1 MEKLLDKEFIET
13 KEPKKRVMKKSF
25 IRKGAMALALAL
37 TLSGPAYKKNDDNA
51 YVVEAATR
59 DKKKP
64 KITFKGSKKLT
75 AEEGEAVTIPKTTYS
90 DNVTKKKKLKVGVKV
105 KKGKKSYK
113 TIANKIKKATINN
126 KTTSV
131 KFPEEGTYKIT
142 YTVTDLAKNAAVKT
156 RTVVVNDKEEIIEED
171 TTIKKEDPV
180 TEEPTR
186 TVVTTEQPTTT
197 EAPIVTEQPKTEE
210 PKKEEPIPETPI
222 VDEKITIEDAD
233 KALMTPR
240 YADYDIKTVTIG
252 ENKYNISHDK
262 KFLEDIIVDYQSD
275 ESYECPDFFAGTK
288 LLDIESNYAYLYCD
302 ENDRKQ
308 LLENYYFLKAF
319 GNISAFDYDN
329 NDISN
334 NVVVFFTAPNE
345 ISKYGET
352 EVYIYVEDSYG
363 NRELI
368 ENYLKIT
375 PMFEEDWSGKDIINS
390 NPYLL
395 GLPHKIKKNKTLVL
409 K

>member
-1 MEKLLDKEFIET
+1 M
-13 KEPKKRVMKKSF
+13 KKRIVKRNLV
-25 IRKGAMALALAL
+25 RKAALGLAVAL
-37 TLSGPAYKKNDDNA
+37 TLSSAPISSNVIDINHI
-51 YVVEAATR
+51 VVAAKR

-64 KITFKGSKKLT
+64 KITFKGDATIT
-75 AEEGEAVTIPKTTYS
+75 AIKGETVTIPKTVCS
-90 DNVTKKKKLKVGVKV
+90 DNITKKKKLKVGVKV
-105 KKGKKSYK
+105 KKGSKNYK

-171 TTIKKEDPV
+171 TTIKKEDPI
-180 TEEPTR
+180 TEE
-186 TVVTTEQPTTT
+186 PTTT
-197 EAPIVTEQPKTEE
+197 EAPTVTEQPKTEE
-210 PKKEEPIPETPI
+210 PKKENPVTEEPTPETPI

-233 KALMTPR
+233 KTLMTPR

-288 LLDIESNYAYLYCD
+288 LLDIENNYSELCCD
-302 ENDRKQ
+302 EVDRKQ

-334 NVVVFFTAPNE
+334 NVVVFFAAPNE
-345 ISKYGET
+345 IGKYSGT
-352 EVYIYVEDSYG
+352 ELYIYAEDSYG

-375 PMFEEDWSGKDIINS
+375 PLFEEDYSNKEIIIINH
-390 NPYLL
+390 LL
-395 GLPHKIKKNKTLVL
+395 GVPYKIKKNKTLVL

>member
-90 DNVTKKKKLKVGVKV
+90 DNVTKKKKLKVGVTV
-105 KKGKKSYK
+105 KKGKKNYK
-113 TIANKIKKATINN
+113 TIANKIRKATINN

-171 TTIKKEDPV
+171 TTIKKEDPI

-197 EAPIVTEQPKTEE
+197 EAPTVTEQPKTEE
-210 PKKEEPIPETPI
+210 PTVEDKDWPIYNYRVITKESNDEVI
-222 VDEKITIEDAD
+222 EKIMSDDNFSD
-233 KALMTPR
+233 KIDL
-240 YADYDIKTVTIG
+240 
-252 ENKYNISHDK
+252 N
-262 KFLEDIIVDYQSD
+262 L
-275 ESYECPDFFAGTK
+275 
-288 LLDIESNYAYLYCD
+288 
-302 ENDRKQ
+302 ENDFSLMVITKESDM
-308 LLENYYFLKAF
+308 LL
-319 GNISAFDYDN
+319 
-329 NDISN
+329 
-334 NVVVFFTAPNE
+334 NE
-345 ISKYGET
+345 E
-352 EVYIYVEDSYG
+352 
-363 NRELI
+363 
-368 ENYLKIT
+368 YLKFIGKIT
-375 PMFEEDWSGKDIINS
+375 ATDQYGKDISDKIVIYESDLKERTTTSDYGPDIYIFVEDDYGNMKQKFINIKFMED
-390 NPYLL
+390 PYLKPEDL
-395 GLPHKIKKNKTLVL
+395 DELELINNNPKVYIQRRKHENYSYNKKENVKIKKLTLNA
-409 K
+409 

>member
-1 MEKLLDKEFIET
+1 MEKRIVKISLV
-13 KEPKKRVMKKSF
+13 KKT
-25 IRKGAMALALAL
+25 ALALAVAL
-37 TLSGPAYKKNDDNA
+37 TLSVVPISINVLFNGYT
-51 YVVEAATR
+51 VEAAKK

-64 KITFKGSKKLT
+64 KIIFKGGLKIT
-75 AEEGEAVTIPKTTYS
+75 AIKGETVTIPKTTYS
-90 DNVTKKKKLKVGVKV
+90 DNVTKKKKLKVGVTV
-105 KKGKKSYK
+105 KKGKKNYK
-113 TIANKIKKATINN
+113 TIANKIKKATVNN
-126 KTTSV
+126 KTASV
-131 KFPEEGTYKIT
+131 EFHENGTYKIT

-156 RTVVVNDKEEIIEED
+156 RTVVVNDKEKIIEKN
-171 TTIKKEDPV
+171 TIIKKEDPI
-180 TEEPTR
+180 TEEPT
-186 TVVTTEQPTTT
+186 TTEVPTN
-197 EAPIVTEQPKTEE
+197 TEQPKTEE
-210 PKKEEPIPETPI
+210 PKKEEPTTETPK
-222 VDEKITIEDAD
+222 VDEIITIKDAD
-233 KALMTPR
+233 KTLMTPR

-375 PMFEEDWSGKDIINS
+375 PMFEEDWSDKEIINS

-395 GLPHKIKKNKTLVL
+395 GLPHKIKKNK